1 MTKTERL
8 ILVNQLKI
16 LAHLEPE
23 NRDFYNES
31 IEILENGYSVFY
43 DSITNNIYD
52 EMQEEKGNLV
62 LNILDLYC
70 AVECFKK
77 NGGTLKGLK
86 HIEFMG
92 FDGNYET
99 DYMMF
104 ARFLI
109 EKQHKF
115 AEIKEALGSCDFN
128 SHSPMVQIYEKILE
142 RWKQNLNGLW
152 PTNREEFEKI
162 FEKE

>member
-23 NRDFYNES
+23 NRDYYNES

-43 DSITNNIYD
+43 DSITSNIYD

-77 NGGTLKGLK
+77 KWRELRR
-86 HIEFMG
+86 IE
-92 FDGNYET
+92 T
-99 DYMMF
+99 
-104 ARFLI
+104 
-109 EKQHKF
+109 H
-115 AEIKEALGSCDFN
+115 
-128 SHSPMVQIYEKILE
+128 
-142 RWKQNLNGLW
+142 
-152 PTNREEFEKI
+152 
-162 FEKE
+162 

>member
-23 NRDFYNES
+23 NSDSYKED

-43 DSITNNIYD
+43 DSITGNIYD
-52 EMQEEKGNLV
+52 EMEEEKGNLV

-77 NGGTLKGLK
+77 NCGNLDGLK
-86 HIEFMG
+86 NTEFLG
-92 FDGNYET
+92 FDGNFET
-99 DYMMF
+99 DYMVF
-104 ARFLI
+104 ARFLV

-115 AEIKEALGSCDFN
+115 MEIKEAKGSFDFN
-128 SHSPMVQIYEKILE
+128 SHSCMVPTYKSILE
-142 RWKQNLNGLW
+142 KWEKNLKKLW
-152 PTNREEFEKI
+152 PVSREEFEKI
-162 FEKE
+162 FDKE